1 MSDQFI
7 GEIRIFGFGFAP
19 AGWAHCDGATLAVNQ
34 NQSLFSLIGTLYG
47 GNGFNT
53 FSLPDLRDRVAIH
66 GDSNFVVGK
75 KGGEAGHVLTMSEM
89 PQEATH
95 SHAVECTT
103 AAGTTY
109 TPAKS
114 VLANPG
120 LNAYAKQSSP
130 QRINPQTI
138 GEGGG
143 KPHEN
148 MSPYQVVNFCVAL
161 TGAFPSKN

>member
-7 GEIRIFGFGFAP
+7 GEIRMLGFDFAP
-19 AGWAHCDGATLAVNQ
+19 AGWAHCDGARLSVSQ
-34 NQSLFSLIGTLYG
+34 NQSLFSLIGTMYG
-47 GNGFNT
+47 GDGST
-53 FSLPDLRDRVAIH
+53 FMLPDLRDRVAIH
-66 GDSNFVVGK
+66 GDTFFTVGK
-75 KGGEAGHVLTMSEM
+75 KGGEAGHVLTMAEM

-95 SHAVECTT
+95 SHAVECTA

-109 TPAKS
+109 LPAKS

-120 LNAYAKQSSP
+120 LNAYGKQTTP

-138 GEGGG
+138 GDGGG
-143 KPHEN
+143 KPHDN

-161 TGAFPSKN
+161 TGAYPSKN